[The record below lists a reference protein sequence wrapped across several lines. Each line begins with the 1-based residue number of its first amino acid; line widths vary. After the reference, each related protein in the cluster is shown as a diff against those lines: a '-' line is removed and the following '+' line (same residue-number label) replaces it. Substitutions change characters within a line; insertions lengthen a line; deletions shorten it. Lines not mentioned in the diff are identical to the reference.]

1 MSDSILYLTTFDLTH
16 LNLNDSLEKIL
27 MLGKIEGGM
36 TEDEMVGW
44 LHWLN
49 GHEFDQTLGV
59 GTGQGGLASCS
70 PWGRNELDMTE
81 RPNWIEKL
89 KKQSNKVLSCYFILK
104 CLETYLKHTL
114 KSSVA
119 TRIMLIYKPF
129 HNLSTNISHELS
141 FSRNVPSN
149 FWKLRIYKSQNGEAV
164 IIHMSRNN
172 SLCNDSCH

>member
-1 MSDSILYLTTFDLTH
+1 MSDSILYLTTFNLTY

-36 TEDEMVGW
+36 TEDEMAAW

-59 GTGQGGLASCS
+59 GVGQGGLVSCS

-81 RPNWIEKL
+81 RLNWIEKL
-89 KKQSNKVLSCYFILK
+89 KKQNNKVLSCYFILK

-119 TRIMLIYKPF
+119 TRIMLIYKLF
-129 HNLSTNISHELS
+129 HNLSTTLAMNLVFPEMFHQTFKNWESTSHKMERL
-141 FSRNVPSN
+141 
-149 FWKLRIYKSQNGEAV
+149 
-164 IIHMSRNN
+164 
-172 SLCNDSCH
+172 

>member
-1 MSDSILYLTTFDLTH
+1 MSDSILYLTTFNLTY

-36 TEDEMVGW
+36 TEDEMAAW

-59 GTGQGGLASCS
+59 GVGQGGLASCS

-81 RPNWIEKL
+81 RLNWIEKL
-89 KKQSNKVLSCYFILK
+89 KKQNNKVLRCYFILK

-119 TRIMLIYKPF
+119 TRIMLIYKLF
-129 HNLSTNISHELS
+129 HNLSTDISHELS

-172 SLCNDSCH
+172 SLCNYSCH